1 MEVTANAIFDDSH
14 MYNYF
19 LIQLYVIL
27 QNNNFFEILFE
38 I

>member
-1 MEVTANAIFDDSH
+1 MEVTANAIFDDSNMH
-14 MYNYF
+14 NYF